1 MSPRK
6 NRKKDFPAWHPD
18 FRIAEDLPDI
28 KAVRTDFLI
37 NLAVI
42 GLAFALLV
50 WLVYRE
56 AAIHGYQSNVEVLR
70 NEERRIEAESSQ
82 VAELNTR
89 FMKRKRIHDDLVKFY
104 DAPFDVPALF
114 ADIAR
119 IRPGEI
125 AFEEISYRE
134 DERAEKDAVR
144 RSYRLFLRGQTR
156 SLRIVED
163 LKNALVSLP
172 SFDAV
177 EPVISEGANP
187 RNSALGTFSF
197 SLEVRFTP
205 DGNKEGA

>member
-6 NRKKDFPAWHPD
+6 NRKNDFPAWHPD

-37 NLAVI
+37 NLTVI
-42 GLAFALLV
+42 GLAFALVV

-56 AAIHGYQSNVEVLR
+56 ASIYGYQSDIETLR
-70 NEERRIEAESSQ
+70 DEERRMETESKQ
-82 VAELNTR
+82 VAELNSR

-104 DAPFDVPALF
+104 DAPFDVPAFF

-125 AFEEISYRE
+125 AFEEIAYRE
-134 DERAEKDAVR
+134 IEQTEKDTLR

-156 SLRIVED
+156 SLKIIDE
-163 LKNALVSLP
+163 LKSALVSLP
-172 SFDAV
+172 SFEDL
-177 EPVISEGANP
+177 EPTITEGANP
-187 RNSALGTFSF
+187 RNPALNTFGF
-197 SLEVRFTP
+197 SIEVRFAP
-205 DGNKEGA
+205 DGKKEGA